1 MLTLCTSAVILF
13 LLGGLADSMHDSGSK
28 EKQKCTLHATDLFL
42 CVCTLLCLWTSLVKL
57 KCKDK
62 TVTDFRAVTAER
74 ETTCGVLLSRGP
86 IMCALLRNTL
96 LDTQRL
102 SCWLIRAGHCKTRK
116 DVNEAP
122 FPRVGRAG
130 EVSVDCVFSPLRS
143 QQTAHC
149 LHLTTPH
156 IASRPKADCPGQTT
170 VTRLSLHTLPPKG
183 RSLWPP

>member
-62 TVTDFRAVTAER
+62 TVTDLRAVTAER

-102 SCWLIRAGHCKTRK
+102 SC
-116 DVNEAP
+116 
-122 FPRVGRAG
+122 
-130 EVSVDCVFSPLRS
+130 
-143 QQTAHC
+143 
-149 LHLTTPH
+149 
-156 IASRPKADCPGQTT
+156 
-170 VTRLSLHTLPPKG
+170 
-183 RSLWPP
+183 